1 MEGKET
7 KKLPIYCLSDIQ
19 LAYENISV
27 IESTYRFEKDMMSAV
42 QQGDIKKVEELYDSV
57 SIPEGSATTDQK
69 FPQDPIRHDK
79 NLAIIWN
86 TLLRIAAQKGGL
98 PIAYLHTIS
107 EKFALIIEGNTSM
120 EYLRNILPKEMAL
133 EYTSAVANFSTVTH
147 SDIIK
152 DTIRYLTTNIT
163 KNISLTEIGIYLGV
177 NPSYLSRIFKE
188 ETGMSLIKYIN
199 HQRIELSKYF
209 FETEMDNIT
218 EVAFRVGY
226 NDSSYFTK
234 TFKKL
239 TGISPKEYIKNLQ
252 GRKSI

>member
-1 MEGKET
+1 MEGKGIT
-7 KKLPIYCLSDIQ
+7 KPPVYCLPDIQ
-19 LAYENISV
+19 LTYEDISV
-27 IESTYRFEKDMMSAV
+27 IENMYRFEKEMMSAV
-42 QQGDIKKVEELYDSV
+42 QKGDIKKVEEIYDSV
-57 SIPEGSATTDQK
+57 TMSERTSHMDQRL
-69 FPQDPIRHDK
+69 PQDPIRQGK
-79 NLAIIWN
+79 NLAIILN

-107 EKFALIIEGNTSM
+107 EKFALIIEGATSR

-133 EYTSAVANFSTVTH
+133 EYTSAVANFSTLTY

-152 DTIRYLTTNIT
+152 ETIRYLTCNIT
-163 KNISLTEIGIYLGV
+163 KDISLTEMGSHLGV

-188 ETGMSLIKYIN
+188 ETGMPLINYIN
-199 HQRIELSKYF
+199 HQRIELSKYY

-226 NDSSYFTK
+226 NDSSYFAK

-252 GRKSI
+252 NRKEV